1 MLFEYTCSWM
11 RSEQCDK
18 KQSSLKLPHT
28 NSYYNIA
35 FECKLSR
42 HTGSETMTEEVYI
55 RVGNK

>member
-1 MLFEYTCSWM
+1 M

-35 FECKLSR
+35 FECKMSR